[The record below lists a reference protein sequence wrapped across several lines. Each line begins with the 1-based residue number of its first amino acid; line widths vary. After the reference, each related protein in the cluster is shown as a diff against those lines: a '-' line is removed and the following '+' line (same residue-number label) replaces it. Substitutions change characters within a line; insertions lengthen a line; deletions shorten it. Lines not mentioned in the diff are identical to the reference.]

1 LSPSHARTLSH
12 DFEQRYLWLDSG
24 VKSRGYP
31 RIVRLAV
38 LLAVPASL
46 LAPAAAQAAPTL
58 VVDVAK
64 PSVGFGAAHT
74 VMGTLADG
82 LTGMAGQQVI
92 LEGRRYPYEGSYRVI
107 AKAATDAK
115 GNFTFKPKL
124 DRDTILRV
132 VAPAQRATSARVH
145 AYTLPSFTLSFRA
158 VAPGV
163 ARLSQRY
170 TVPKDV
176 KLSSPTHFYLGKHGA
191 KVASR
196 QMTGATLR
204 TSAGHYTATVKVRLP
219 AAWKGRFRFGSC
231 FRTSPGSGM
240 GDPRATCPKVK
251 LRF

>member
-1 LSPSHARTLSH
+1 
-12 DFEQRYLWLDSG
+12 
-24 VKSRGYP
+24 
-31 RIVRLAV
+31 VRLAV
-38 LLAVPASL
+38 PLAASAALLAT
-46 LAPAAAQAAPTL
+46 PAAAQAAPAL

-64 PSVGFGAAHT
+64 PSVGLGAAHT
-74 VMGTLADG
+74 VTGTLADN
-82 LTGMAGQQVI
+82 LAPLPAQQVI
-92 LEGRRYPYEGSYRVI
+92 LEGRRYPYDGSYRVI
-107 AKAATDAK
+107 AKATTDAK

-132 VAPAQRATSARVH
+132 VAPAQRATSDTVH
-145 AYTLPSFTLSFRA
+145 TYTLPAFTLSYRA

-163 ARLSQRY
+163 ARLTQRY

-176 KLSSPTHFYLGKHGA
+176 KLSSPTHFYLGKRGA

-196 QMTGATLR
+196 ELTGATRR
-204 TSAGHYTATVKVRLP
+204 TSKGHYAASVKVRLP

-240 GDPRATCPKVK
+240 GDPHATCPKVH